1 MIVVI
6 YVLATA
12 ITSLSSPLEADD
24 VELSNAL
31 QEFVRA
37 AEDVDPEGLLED
49 VVQDDVVQEIL
60 DQDDVDQDDLVFYQD
75 DLVEE
80 FVRAAEDVNPEDLLE
95 DGVQDDLEEEL
106 SRSIQMDDSTE
117 IQREAGS
124 GKNGKKNGKGGIGKA
139 ITKMM
144 KKVGKKLKKVGKKIA
159 GKIIGALQDVLGGAN
174 SMAKRLNDGD
184 RSAICISHAFGC

>member
-1 MIVVI
+1 MNMIVVI

-12 ITSLSSPLEADD
+12 ITSLSAPLEADD

-37 AEDVDPEGLLED
+37 AEDVDPEDLLED

-60 DQDDVDQDDLVFYQD
+60 DQDDVDQDDLV
-75 DLVEE
+75 EE
-80 FVRAAEDVNPEDLLE
+80 FVRAAEDVDPEDLLK
-95 DGVQDDLEEEL
+95 DVVQDDFEEEL

-124 GKNGKKNGKGGIGKA
+124 GKNGKKNGKGGIEKS
-139 ITKMM
+139 I
-144 KKVGKKLKKVGKKIA
+144 KK
-159 GKIIGALQDVLGGAN
+159 
-174 SMAKRLNDGD
+174 
-184 RSAICISHAFGC
+184 

>member
-12 ITSLSSPLEADD
+12 ITSLSAPLEADD

-37 AEDVDPEGLLED
+37 AEDVDPEDLLED

-60 DQDDVDQDDLVFYQD
+60 DQDDVDQDDLV
-75 DLVEE
+75 EE
-80 FVRAAEDVNPEDLLE
+80 FVRAAEDVDPEDLLK
-95 DGVQDDLEEEL
+95 DVVQDDVVQDDFEEEL

-124 GKNGKKNGKGGIGKA
+124 GKNGKKNGKGGIGKS
-139 ITKMM
+139 IKKML